1 MSTPPWI
8 ISSRKCE
15 DAFGVFFEG
24 SYVNFLPASPNIK
37 GRKQLRTELPDLET
51 IPASRTPAG
60 LKTELG
66 KMVLASAMCF
76 RLTDAVLK
84 AVYVQNDQLL
94 AGTPPGGYGA
104 QEGAEVSMVPNR
116 YVDGNLSPVIL
127 GVEAGQ
133 RCLSCG
139 TAEEPVLKLEVGLSV
154 PLPLN
159 NQPSGPP
166 DQLMIFPPA
175 PSPPPPPF
183 PGSGHHGSLSSR
195 GPVQS
200 IHLPAQALWG
210 HLPL

>member
-1 MSTPPWI
+1 MFASLPNRSPGLCHAVPPLLWHIQEPTGGGLQEDTPNP
-8 ISSRKCE
+8 
-15 DAFGVFFEG
+15 
-24 SYVNFLPASPNIK
+24 
-37 GRKQLRTELPDLET
+37 
-51 IPASRTPAG
+51 SRTG

-104 QEGAEVSMVPNR
+104 QEASSFSPGAEVSMVPNR

-139 TAEEPVLKLEVGLSV
+139 TAEEPVLKLEAVDIMDLYHHGDPSNRFTFLRRRSGATSRFESAMFPGWFLCSPPGEDQPLS
-154 PLPLN
+154 LSR
-159 NQPSGPP
+159 QPP
-166 DQLMIFPPA
+166 DASLGFIDFSLQLC
-175 PSPPPPPF
+175 S
-183 PGSGHHGSLSSR
+183 
-195 GPVQS
+195 
-200 IHLPAQALWG
+200 
-210 HLPL
+210 

>member
-1 MSTPPWI
+1 MGFSLSNCSRLPRSRLSDRSPRAGLCHAVPPLLWHIQEPTGGGLQEDTPNP
-8 ISSRKCE
+8 
-15 DAFGVFFEG
+15 
-24 SYVNFLPASPNIK
+24 
-37 GRKQLRTELPDLET
+37 
-51 IPASRTPAG
+51 SRTG